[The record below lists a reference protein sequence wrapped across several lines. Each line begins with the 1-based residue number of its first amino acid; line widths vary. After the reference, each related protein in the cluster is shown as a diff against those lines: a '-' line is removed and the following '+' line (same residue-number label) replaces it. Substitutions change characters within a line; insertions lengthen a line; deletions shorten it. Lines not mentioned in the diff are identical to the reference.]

1 MDRRAPVEAM
11 ASTGMPQPLDE
22 HGKPRAGPLN
32 RRAEMWMKS
41 EEGLEE
47 PGGVQVPDSDSLQAD
62 ACSPSYTWLLAC
74 FGAASLTAPST

>member
-11 ASTGMPQPLDE
+11 ASMGMLQPLDE

-41 EEGLEE
+41 KEWLEE
-47 PGGVQVPDSDSLQAD
+47 PGGVQAPTRTSFRRM
-62 ACSPSYTWLLAC
+62 P
-74 FGAASLTAPST
+74 AARPTLGC